1 MAKIL
6 VIDDDRDFIKITR
19 LILQSNG
26 YDVISA
32 ANGEEGI
39 NVMRREMPNLVILDI
54 MMAYILEGLD
64 IRRQM
69 AADPNLK
76 NIPVIMSTSLTGERV
91 QQSLPSDEYVPDS
104 AWLHKPID
112 PDKLLEQVKKAVG

>member
-6 VIDDDRDFIKITR
+6 VVDDDRDFVKITR
-19 LILQSNG
+19 IILQSKG
-26 YDVISA
+26 YDVVSA
-32 ANGEEGI
+32 ANGDEGLKA
-39 NVMRREMPNLVILDI
+39 MRREKPDLVILDI

-69 AADPNLK
+69 AADPSLK

-91 QQSLPSDEYVPDS
+91 QRNLPSDEYVPDS

-112 PDKLLEQVKKAVG
+112 PDKLLEQVRKAVG

>member
-26 YDVISA
+26 YDVVTA
-32 ANGEEGI
+32 LNGEEGLKL
-39 NVMRREMPNLVILDI
+39 MRADRPNLVILDI

-76 NIPVIMSTSLTGERV
+76 DIPVIMSTSLTGERV
-91 QQSLPSDEYVPDS
+91 QRNLPSDEYVPDS
-104 AWLHKPID
+104 FWLHKPID
-112 PDKLLEQVKKAVG
+112 PDKLLEQVKKVIR

>member
-19 LILQSNG
+19 MILQSQH
-26 YDVISA
+26 YEVITA
-32 ANGEEGI
+32 GDGEEGLK
-39 NVMRREMPNLVILDI
+39 VMRRERPDLVILDV

-69 AADPNLK
+69 AADPSLK
-76 NIPVIMSTSLTGERV
+76 DIPVIMSTSLTGERV
-91 QQSLPSDEYVPDS
+91 QRDLPSDEYVPDS
-104 AWLHKPID
+104 VWLHKPID
-112 PDKLLEQVKKAVG
+112 PDKLLEQVKRMIR

>member
-19 LILQSNG
+19 IILQSKG
-26 YDVISA
+26 YDVVTA
-32 ANGEEGI
+32 ANGEDGLK
-39 NVMRREMPNLVILDI
+39 VMRQEKPDLVILDI

-91 QQSLPSDEYVPDS
+91 QRNLPSDEYVPDS

-112 PDKLLEQVKKAVG
+112 PDLLLEQVKKAVG

>member
-19 LILQSNG
+19 MILQSQH
-26 YDVISA
+26 YDVITA
-32 ANGEEGI
+32 GDGEEGLK
-39 NVMRREMPNLVILDI
+39 VMRRERPDLVILDV

-69 AADPNLK
+69 AADPSLK
-76 NIPVIMSTSLTGERV
+76 DIPVIMSTSLTGERV
-91 QQSLPSDEYVPDS
+91 QRDLPSDEYVPDS
-104 AWLHKPID
+104 VWLHKPID
-112 PDKLLEQVKKAVG
+112 PDKLLEQVKRMIR

>member
-19 LILQSNG
+19 MILQSGG
-26 YDVISA
+26 YDVITA
-32 ANGEEGI
+32 ASGDEGLK
-39 NVMRREMPNLVILDI
+39 VMRREKPNMVILDV

-69 AADPNLK
+69 AADPDLK

-91 QQSLPSDEYVPDS
+91 QRNLPSDEYVPDS

-112 PDKLLEQVKKAVG
+112 PDKLLEQVKKTIG

>member
-19 LILQSNG
+19 MILQSQH
-26 YDVISA
+26 YDVITA
-32 ANGEEGI
+32 GDGEEGLK
-39 NVMRREMPNLVILDI
+39 VMRRERPDLVILDV

-69 AADPNLK
+69 AADPSLK
-76 NIPVIMSTSLTGERV
+76 DIPVIMSTSLTGERV
-91 QQSLPSDEYVPDS
+91 QRDLPSDEYVPDS
-104 AWLHKPID
+104 VWLHKPID
-112 PDKLLEQVKKAVG
+112 PDKLLEQVKRMIS

>member
-19 LILQSNG
+19 IILQSSG
-26 YDVISA
+26 YEVITA
-32 ANGEEGI
+32 ANGEEGLK
-39 NVMRREMPNLVILDI
+39 VMRRERPNLVILDV

-64 IRRQM
+64 IRRQI

-76 NIPVIMSTSLTGERV
+76 DIPVIMSTSLTGERV
-91 QQSLPSDEYVPDS
+91 QRDLPSDEYVPDS

-112 PDKLLEQVKKAVG
+112 PDKLLEQVKRMIS

>member
-6 VIDDDRDFIKITR
+6 VIDDDRDYIKITKM
-19 LILQSNG
+19 ILQSGG
-26 YDVISA
+26 YDVITA
-32 ANGEEGI
+32 ASGEEGL
-39 NVMRREMPNLVILDI
+39 NVMRREKPDMVILDV

-69 AADPNLK
+69 ADDPDLK

-91 QQSLPSDEYVPDS
+91 QRTLPSDEFVPDS

-112 PDKLLEQVKKAVG
+112 PDKLLEQVKKTIG

>member
-19 LILQSNG
+19 MILQSKG

-32 ANGEEGI
+32 ANGEEGL
-39 NVMRREMPNLVILDI
+39 NVMRRERPNLVILDV

-76 NIPVIMSTSLTGERV
+76 DIPVIMSTSLTGERV
-91 QQSLPSDEYVPDS
+91 QRNLSSDEYVPDS
-104 AWLHKPID
+104 YWLHKPID
-112 PDKLLEQVKKAVG
+112 PDKLLEQVKRVIR

>member
-19 LILQSNG
+19 IILQSKG
-26 YDVISA
+26 YDVITA
-32 ANGEEGI
+32 ADGEEGLK
-39 NVMRREMPNLVILDI
+39 VMRREKPDLVILDV

-64 IRRQM
+64 IRRQI

-76 NIPVIMSTSLTGERV
+76 DIPVIMSTSLTGERV
-91 QQSLPSDEYVPDS
+91 QRDLPSDEYVPDS
-104 AWLHKPID
+104 VWLHKPID
-112 PDKLLEQVKKAVG
+112 PDKLLEQVKRMIS

>member
-6 VIDDDRDFIKITR
+6 VIDDDHDFIKITR
-19 LILQSNG
+19 MILQSQG
-26 YDVISA
+26 YDVVSA
-32 ANGEEGI
+32 ATGEGGLD
-39 NVMRREMPNLVILDI
+39 VMRRERPNLVILDI
-54 MMAYILEGLD
+54 MMTYILEGLD

-91 QQSLPSDEYVPDS
+91 QRNLPSDEYVPES

-112 PDKLLEQVKKAVG
+112 PDKLLEQVKKAIG

>member
-6 VIDDDRDFIKITR
+6 VVDDDRDFIKITR
-19 LILQSNG
+19 MILQSGG
-26 YDVISA
+26 YDVITA
-32 ANGEEGI
+32 ASGEEGLK
-39 NVMRREMPNLVILDI
+39 VMRREKPDMVILDV

-69 AADPNLK
+69 AADPDLK

-91 QQSLPSDEYVPDS
+91 QRNLPSDEYVPDS

-112 PDKLLEQVKKAVG
+112 PDKLLEQIKKTIG